1 MLIPA
6 AEPISSG
13 CATSCSLASA
23 TRNAGRYERAAR
35 WIQDGIAA
43 VPESF
48 QVERILVTAAARTSA
63 LLSTAAMHIPLPSW
77 VICDPSIRF
86 WLPVH
91 VCFAPKTDLRPD
103 RIEIGYSPVIQA
115 SKLGASNHAL

>member
-13 CATSCSLASA
+13 CATPCSLASA

-77 VICDPSIRF
+77 VLAVSKRF
-86 WLPVH
+86 AGRVWN
-91 VCFAPKTDLRPD
+91 
-103 RIEIGYSPVIQA
+103 
-115 SKLGASNHAL
+115 LGRLSCKVFSALTML